1 MTNGWFRTAVM
12 VGACAAPM
20 MAQAHEAGSDS
31 AGEAHGPAVVSFD
44 WGAADTL
51 AALGLEDHLVGVPHQ
66 AAPAYVADLVK
77 GRADVGGLK
86 TPDVEAIA
94 GVSPDLILVTGRQS
108 AALED
113 LEAVAETHDVTLA
126 EGDYFAALSD
136 KVQALAAPYG
146 AEAQASERLAALEA
160 EIEATRAA
168 LADDLEAVVVTHN
181 AGGYSLR
188 QEPVIGE
195 LLGIDHPDVP
205 ASVEPVSHG
214 SRTFTPLAPADI
226 AAMAPDELFVVD
238 RSAAIGD
245 TPLDVADLQAA
256 LAAEGGEA
264 IDVTVLSPGL
274 WYLSGDGL
282 QSVHAQLNEVV
293 DSF

>member
-1 MTNGWFRTAVM
+1 MMTNGWLRTAVM

-20 MAQAHEAGSDS
+20 MVQAHDVE
-31 AGEAHGPAVVSFD
+31 GEAHGPAVVSFD

-51 AALGLEDHLVGVPHQ
+51 AALGLEEHLVGVPHQ
-66 AAPAYVADLVK
+66 AAPAYVSALVE

-86 TPDVEAIA
+86 SPDLEAIA
-94 GVSPDLILVTGRQS
+94 GLAPELILITGRQS
-108 AALED
+108 ASQED
-113 LEAVAETHDVTLA
+113 LEALAETRDVTLA

-146 AEAQASERLAALEA
+146 AEQQASERLAALEA
-160 EIEATRAA
+160 EIEAARAA

-181 AGGYSLR
+181 DGGYSLR
-188 QEPVIGE
+188 QELVIGE
-195 LLGIDHPDVP
+195 LLGIDQPGVP

-226 AAMAPDELFVVD
+226 AAMAPDALFVVD

-245 TPLDVADLQAA
+245 TPLDLADLQAA
-256 LAAEGGEA
+256 LAEAGGET
-264 IDVTVLSPGL
+264 IGVTVLTPDL

-282 QSVHAQLNEVV
+282 QSVHAQLGEVV
-293 DSF
+293 DSL